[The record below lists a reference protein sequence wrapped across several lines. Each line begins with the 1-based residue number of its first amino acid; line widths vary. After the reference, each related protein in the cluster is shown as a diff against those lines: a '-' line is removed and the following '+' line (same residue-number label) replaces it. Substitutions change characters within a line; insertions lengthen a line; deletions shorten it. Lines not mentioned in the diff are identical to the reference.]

1 MISKYMVIPVLVLAS
16 LVVPITSV
24 SAADVSRTTNPTSIS
39 GTNLHGKDKTYS
51 TEGFIDLNNSFFK
64 SLGTNGRSCVTCHVP
79 TEGWVI
85 TPKGVKARF
94 EKTGGTD
101 PIFRLVDGANSP
113 LADVS
118 TVAKRRKAYS
128 MLLNKANIRV
138 GIGIPAD
145 AEFILLAADDPY
157 GFASA
162 TELSLFRRP
171 MPTTNLKFIS
181 AVMWEGRETTLDSS
195 SSDCIFNTTTCFS
208 PVSFDLS
215 TQANHATLGHA
226 EALADLTEAERS
238 EIVAFEMGL
247 FTAQV
252 QSKGAGNLTDNG
264 AHGGPSALINQ
275 TYYFGIN
282 DTLVGDYRTRE
293 PFNPK
298 VMSLY
303 DTWHRYITS
312 NASDGLTLAR
322 AAIARGQT
330 LFNNK
335 PIQISGVK
343 GINDDLGVGVLP
355 GTCTTCHNTPNSG
368 NHSIPMPLDIGISDA
383 SRRTPDMPLYT
394 LQNKAT
400 GETIQTTDPGRAL
413 ITGKWKDIGRFK
425 GPVLRSVASRPPY
438 FHDGSAKDLPAVVD
452 FYNTRF
458 AIGLTNSEKADL
470 VAFLASL

>member
-1 MISKYMVIPVLVLAS
+1 
-16 LVVPITSV
+16 
-24 SAADVSRTTNPTSIS
+24 
-39 GTNLHGKDKTYS
+39 
-51 TEGFIDLNNSFFK
+51 
-64 SLGTNGRSCVTCHVP
+64 
-79 TEGWVI
+79 
-85 TPKGVKARF
+85 
-94 EKTGGTD
+94 
-101 PIFRLVDGANSP
+101 
-113 LADVS
+113 
-118 TVAKRRKAYS
+118 
-128 MLLNKANIRV
+128 MLLNKATIRV

-238 EIVAFEMGL
+238 EIVTFEMGL

-252 QSKGAGNLTDNG
+252 QSKDAGSLTDNG
-264 AHGGPSALINQ
+264 ARGGPSALINQ

-312 NASDGLTLAR
+312 NASDGRTLAR

-343 GINDDLGVGVLP
+343 GINDDLGK
-355 GTCTTCHNTPNSG
+355 
-368 NHSIPMPLDIGISDA
+368 
-383 SRRTPDMPLYT
+383 R
-394 LQNKAT
+394 
-400 GETIQTTDPGRAL
+400 
-413 ITGKWKDIGRFK
+413 
-425 GPVLRSVASRPPY
+425 
-438 FHDGSAKDLPAVVD
+438 
-452 FYNTRF
+452 
-458 AIGLTNSEKADL
+458 
-470 VAFLASL
+470 